1 MVYNRPILIQKLNED
16 TEEWSDYLK
25 LRSFVNKSK
34 GSEYLSSG
42 AIQYSQELVFNVRYC
57 KPLKEISLNTQLYR
71 IIFENCI
78 YDVVDYDDYMLKHKT
93 VKILGVGRDV

>member
-16 TEEWSDYLK
+16 TEEWSDFLN

-42 AIQYSQELVFNVRYC
+42 AIQSTQELVFQIRYC
-57 KPLKEISLNTQLYR
+57 EPLKDIYLNTQLYR
-71 IIFENCI
+71 IIFENVI
-78 YDVVDYDDYMLKHKT
+78 YDIIDYDDYMLKHRT
-93 VKILGVGRDV
+93 VKLLGVGRRD